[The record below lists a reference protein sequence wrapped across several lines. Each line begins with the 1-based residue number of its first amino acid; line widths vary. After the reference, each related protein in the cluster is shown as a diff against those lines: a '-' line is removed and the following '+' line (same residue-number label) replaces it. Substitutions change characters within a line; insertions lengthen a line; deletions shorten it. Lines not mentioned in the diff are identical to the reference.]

1 MIMSENNNFFNDKYL
16 SEYDN
21 FINQLKICFSG
32 DDTTQ
37 TKLDDLINLPNEE
50 KILNGQK
57 FSNSVTDEYFTDFT
71 KSKIKVF
78 SHKNEQTQQISE
90 SLFGVDFSLK
100 NLLNNQPDEIKT
112 IIWTNLHNLYLLY
125 ELTKSPE
132 EKNNDRVSVLSKIL
146 YKPKS
151 NVEPPAFPQFDN
163 ESKTKLKDMLGCDV
177 NENTTD
183 MIDDIVKSFE
193 DMLSRGDNSNPFAGI
208 MGLSQDIS
216 MKYANKIN
224 SGEIELDKII
234 KSITSKVPGMD
245 VMMDSMMKT
254 SSTKESQKE
263 KIIIDENFSTADVT
277 VGLNK
282 PEENSLQNMNIGNML
297 KMADQF
303 GVIPGGK
310 NSDSSFQMPDLSAF
324 GKLGDMNGLN
334 EIPNL
339 GKIMEMMNKL
349 GNAESNEDA
358 EILKQE
364 MDTFLQNDL
373 GVDIEKLNQSLSAIT
388 TEAEKTQMED
398 IQEKTD

>member
-1 MIMSENNNFFNDKYL
+1 MVMSENNNFFNDKYL
-16 SEYDN
+16 TEYDN

-32 DDTTQ
+32 DTTQ
-37 TKLDDLINLPNEE
+37 VKLDELINLPNEE
-50 KILNGQK
+50 KLLNGQK
-57 FSNSVTDEYFTDFT
+57 FSKSVTDEHFNDFV

-90 SLFGVDFSLK
+90 SLFGVNFSLK

-112 IIWTNLHNLYLLY
+112 VIWTNLHNLYLLY

-132 EKNNDRVSVLSKIL
+132 EKNNDRISVLSKIL

-151 NVEPPAFPQFDN
+151 NVESNTFPQFDN

-193 DMLSRGDNSNPFAGI
+193 DMLSCGDNSNPFAGI

-216 MKYANKIN
+216 KKYANKIN
-224 SGEIELDKII
+224 NGEIELDKII

-254 SSTKESQKE
+254 SSTKEAPKE

-282 PEENSLQNMNIGNML
+282 PEENSLQNMNIGSML

-310 NSDSSFQMPDLSAF
+310 NSDSGFQMPDLSAF
-324 GKLGDMNGLN
+324 GKLGDMGGLN

-349 GNAESNEDA
+349 GKAESNEDA

-388 TEAEKTQMED
+388 TEAQKTPMED
-398 IQEKTD
+398 IQEKSD

>member
-1 MIMSENNNFFNDKYL
+1 MIMSENNNNFFNDKYL
-16 SEYDN
+16 SEYNN
-21 FINQLKICFSG
+21 FINQLKICFTG
-32 DDTTQ
+32 ETTQ
-37 TKLDDLINLPNEE
+37 IKLEELINLSNEE
-50 KILNGQK
+50 KLINGEK
-57 FSNSVTDEYFTDFT
+57 FSISVTDEYFQDFI
-71 KSKIKVF
+71 KMKIKVF
-78 SHKNEQTQQISE
+78 SHKTPETQIISE
-90 SLFGVDFSLK
+90 SLFGADFSLK

-125 ELTKSPE
+125 ELTKPPE
-132 EKNNDRVSVLSKIL
+132 EKNSERVSILSKLL
-146 YKPKS
+146 YKPKT
-151 NVEPPAFPQFDN
+151 NVEQNNFPQFDN

-183 MIDDIVKSFE
+183 MIDDIVRSFE
-193 DMLSRGDNSNPFAGI
+193 DMLSSSDNSNPFAGI
-208 MGLSQDIS
+208 MGLSQQIS

-254 SSTKESQKE
+254 TSEKETKKE

-310 NSDSSFQMPDLSAF
+310 QSESGFQMPDLSAF
-324 GKLGDMNGLN
+324 GKLGNIDGLN

-358 EILKQE
+358 EVLKQE

-373 GVDIEKLNQSLSAIT
+373 GVDIEKLNQSLSAVQS
-388 TEAEKTQMED
+388 QMADLE
-398 IQEKTD
+398 EKTD